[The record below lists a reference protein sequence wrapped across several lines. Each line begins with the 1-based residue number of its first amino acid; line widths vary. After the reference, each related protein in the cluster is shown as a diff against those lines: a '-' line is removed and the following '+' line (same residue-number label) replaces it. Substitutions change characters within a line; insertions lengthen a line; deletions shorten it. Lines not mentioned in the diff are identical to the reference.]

1 MHIGRNLLPLMTF
14 LGMRNSLRSSMNGE
28 ESFASCLVMR
38 NSLRSS
44 VNGEESF
51 ASCFVMRNSMRSSV
65 DV

>member
-1 MHIGRNLLPLMTF
+1 MHMGWNLLPLMTF

-44 VNGEESF
+44 VDVRSTTKESS
-51 ASCFVMRNSMRSSV
+51 ASFMVC
-65 DV
+65 